1 MAVFQLYKLLF
12 NRSREGNMFAT
23 MDNETAYNKAQELL
37 EDMLTGALPI
47 TKEKRDKSVVK
58 LENYIEKK
66 RDGITIMVVC
76 NEKNH
81 RYKEKMTEQELVYH
95 PGCRVIIDNRRGV
108 AQIAIEKSQSFDG
121 KTDTVRDK
129 VEEALNKLFDKHQL
143 TVEIRA
149 KRRPGTFWEAVEEQT
164 RMDDRIESVTYEF
177 PDTDEIG
184 PVDVPPSAVEILSLF
199 KQMND
204 MMNAPRGTYTWF
216 SSKEKAVKLD
226 RTREDLC
233 ALVGMCC
240 QNGYNIKVQFKHLG
254 YYRFGDK
261 ILAIS
266 NLNDETLNNFINGQT
281 TIGKDV
287 SASWELIQWLDH
299 IKKATEDYADD
310 EPIKKRRKRY
320 YKQSLSGESDIS
332 YAAESL

>member
-81 RYKEKMTEQELVYH
+81 RYKEKMAEQELVYH
-95 PGCRVIIDNRRGV
+95 PGCRVIIDNRQGV

-129 VEEALNKLFDKHQL
+129 VEL
-143 TVEIRA
+143 
-149 KRRPGTFWEAVEEQT
+149 
-164 RMDDRIESVTYEF
+164 
-177 PDTDEIG
+177 
-184 PVDVPPSAVEILSLF
+184 
-199 KQMND
+199 
-204 MMNAPRGTYTWF
+204 
-216 SSKEKAVKLD
+216 
-226 RTREDLC
+226 
-233 ALVGMCC
+233 
-240 QNGYNIKVQFKHLG
+240 
-254 YYRFGDK
+254 
-261 ILAIS
+261 
-266 NLNDETLNNFINGQT
+266 
-281 TIGKDV
+281 
-287 SASWELIQWLDH
+287 
-299 IKKATEDYADD
+299 
-310 EPIKKRRKRY
+310 
-320 YKQSLSGESDIS
+320 
-332 YAAESL
+332 

>member
-81 RYKEKMTEQELVYH
+81 RYKEKMAEQELVYH

-143 TVEIRA
+143 TVEIRE
-149 KRRPGTFWEAVEEQT
+149 KRV
-164 RMDDRIESVTYEF
+164 
-177 PDTDEIG
+177 
-184 PVDVPPSAVEILSLF
+184 
-199 KQMND
+199 
-204 MMNAPRGTYTWF
+204 
-216 SSKEKAVKLD
+216 
-226 RTREDLC
+226 
-233 ALVGMCC
+233 
-240 QNGYNIKVQFKHLG
+240 
-254 YYRFGDK
+254 
-261 ILAIS
+261 
-266 NLNDETLNNFINGQT
+266 
-281 TIGKDV
+281 
-287 SASWELIQWLDH
+287 
-299 IKKATEDYADD
+299 
-310 EPIKKRRKRY
+310 
-320 YKQSLSGESDIS
+320 
-332 YAAESL
+332 

>member
-81 RYKEKMTEQELVYH
+81 RYKEKMAEQELVYH
-95 PGCRVIIDNRRGV
+95 PGCRVIIDNRQGV

-129 VEEALNKLFDKHQL
+129 VEEALNKLFDKHH
-143 TVEIRA
+143 
-149 KRRPGTFWEAVEEQT
+149 KEE
-164 RMDDRIESVTYEF
+164 
-177 PDTDEIG
+177 
-184 PVDVPPSAVEILSLF
+184 
-199 KQMND
+199 N
-204 MMNAPRGTYTWF
+204 
-216 SSKEKAVKLD
+216 KE
-226 RTREDLC
+226 
-233 ALVGMCC
+233 
-240 QNGYNIKVQFKHLG
+240 
-254 YYRFGDK
+254 
-261 ILAIS
+261 
-266 NLNDETLNNFINGQT
+266 
-281 TIGKDV
+281 
-287 SASWELIQWLDH
+287 
-299 IKKATEDYADD
+299 
-310 EPIKKRRKRY
+310 
-320 YKQSLSGESDIS
+320 
-332 YAAESL
+332 

>member
-81 RYKEKMTEQELVYH
+81 RYKEKMAEQELVYH
-95 PGCRVIIDNRRGV
+95 PGCRVIIDNRQGV

-129 VEEALNKLFDKHQL
+129 VDRKSTRLN
-143 TVEIRA
+143 
-149 KRRPGTFWEAVEEQT
+149 
-164 RMDDRIESVTYEF
+164 
-177 PDTDEIG
+177 
-184 PVDVPPSAVEILSLF
+184 
-199 KQMND
+199 
-204 MMNAPRGTYTWF
+204 
-216 SSKEKAVKLD
+216 SSH
-226 RTREDLC
+226 T
-233 ALVGMCC
+233 
-240 QNGYNIKVQFKHLG
+240 
-254 YYRFGDK
+254 
-261 ILAIS
+261 S
-266 NLNDETLNNFINGQT
+266 
-281 TIGKDV
+281 
-287 SASWELIQWLDH
+287 
-299 IKKATEDYADD
+299 
-310 EPIKKRRKRY
+310 
-320 YKQSLSGESDIS
+320 
-332 YAAESL
+332 

>member
-1 MAVFQLYKLLF
+1 
-12 NRSREGNMFAT
+12 MFAT

-81 RYKEKMTEQELVYH
+81 RYKEKMAEQELVYH
-95 PGCRVIIDNRRGV
+95 PGCRVIIDNRQGV

-121 KTDTVRDK
+121 KSDTVRDK

-164 RMDDRIESVTYEF
+164 RMDDRIESVTY
-177 PDTDEIG
+177 
-184 PVDVPPSAVEILSLF
+184 
-199 KQMND
+199 
-204 MMNAPRGTYTWF
+204 
-216 SSKEKAVKLD
+216 
-226 RTREDLC
+226 
-233 ALVGMCC
+233 
-240 QNGYNIKVQFKHLG
+240 
-254 YYRFGDK
+254 
-261 ILAIS
+261 
-266 NLNDETLNNFINGQT
+266 
-281 TIGKDV
+281 
-287 SASWELIQWLDH
+287 
-299 IKKATEDYADD
+299 
-310 EPIKKRRKRY
+310 
-320 YKQSLSGESDIS
+320 
-332 YAAESL
+332 